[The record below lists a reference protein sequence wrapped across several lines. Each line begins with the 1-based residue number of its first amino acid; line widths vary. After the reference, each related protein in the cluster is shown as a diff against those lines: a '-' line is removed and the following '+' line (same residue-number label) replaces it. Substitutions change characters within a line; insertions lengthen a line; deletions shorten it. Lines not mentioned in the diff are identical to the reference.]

1 MNWEARDAM
10 ASTTCELSE
19 AINTLV
25 NIATSIESG
34 VQFGP
39 QEAEIIRLAGLT
51 LVSKLTT
58 DYGQEYFTFEEI
70 ELVESLYYTL
80 TDDSG
85 EFYNEQ

>member
-1 MNWEARDAM
+1 M
-10 ASTTCELSE
+10 
-19 AINTLV
+19 
-25 NIATSIESG
+25 
-34 VQFGP
+34 
-39 QEAEIIRLAGLT
+39 
-51 LVSKLTT
+51 